1 APVQGALGPWRA
13 GRGADG
19 PLRSSVRPGA
29 LRAGY
34 GPGTGPGPARSCRP
48 AGAGAPGPGGWRAAV
63 GGQHLCTRAAG
74 AHALCRAGGAG
85 APGPGEGGT
94 AVGGQHLCPPPP
106 APQPHLPAGGLR
118 DGGRRRRGMGAGGG
132 PAVGVGPVGAG
143 GGGPRRQA
151 VVRPVLLSGYY
162 GFGNAGDEAILEM
175 VVSALRT
182 GAPDVPFR
190 VLTADPEGTARRLV
204 ALGLLTAPEAH
215 EAVAARGPLQA
226 LGEVARA
233 GLLVSGAGGS
243 SRKGP
248 AAGASCTMWACSSG
262 PAFWAC
268 PARSSHK
275 GWGPSGGR
283 PAAGSPAWP
292 WPGPPCR
299 CGTSPPAGSWRAW
312 GSPPST

>member
-1 APVQGALGPWRA
+1 QLAAYHLGLHLSLHDALPICSGGAAPVQGALGPWRA

-48 AGAGAPGPGGWRAAV
+48 AGAGAPGPGE
-63 GGQHLCTRAAG
+63 C
-74 AHALCRAGGAG
+74 
-85 APGPGEGGT
+85 GT
-94 AVGGQHLCPPPP
+94 AVGGQHLCPPAP
-106 APQPHLPAGGLR
+106 ARQPHLPAGGLR

-132 PAVGVGPVGAG
+132 PAVGVGRVGAG

-268 PARSSHK
+268 PARTSHK

-283 PAAGSPAWP
+283 PAAGSPEI
-292 WPGPPCR
+292 G
-299 CGTSPPAGSWRAW
+299 RAHV
-312 GSPPST
+312 